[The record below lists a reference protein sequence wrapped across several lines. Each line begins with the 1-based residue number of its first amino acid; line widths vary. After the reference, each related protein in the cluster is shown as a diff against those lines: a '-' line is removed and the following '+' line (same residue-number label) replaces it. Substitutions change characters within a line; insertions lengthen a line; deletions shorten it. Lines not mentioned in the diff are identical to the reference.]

1 MPTTMATRVAITPL
15 RSPAT
20 QPQLSAMATIAKC
33 PKQRLQNSRIAE
45 AITALPMSAIFVDRE
60 DEDIMRADAFNLS
73 RTEWIELIDLWIFNE
88 TDRAILKRR
97 LLDGR
102 TYEQLAEEFNYSD
115 RQIKT
120 RVYKAEKQ
128 LFKHI

>member
-1 MPTTMATRVAITPL
+1 MI
-15 RSPAT
+15 
-20 QPQLSAMATIAKC
+20 
-33 PKQRLQNSRIAE
+33 
-45 AITALPMSAIFVDRE
+45 AIFVDRE

-120 RVYKAEKQ
+120 RVYKAEKR

>member
-1 MPTTMATRVAITPL
+1 
-15 RSPAT
+15 
-20 QPQLSAMATIAKC
+20 
-33 PKQRLQNSRIAE
+33 
-45 AITALPMSAIFVDRE
+45 MSAFFVDME
-60 DEDIMRADAFNLS
+60 GDDIMRADAFNLS
-73 RTEWIELIDLWIFNE
+73 RTEWVELIDLWIFNE
-88 TDRAILKRR
+88 TDRAILNRR

-115 RQIKT
+115 RHIKT

>member
-1 MPTTMATRVAITPL
+1 
-15 RSPAT
+15 
-20 QPQLSAMATIAKC
+20 
-33 PKQRLQNSRIAE
+33 
-45 AITALPMSAIFVDRE
+45 MSAIFVDRE

-73 RTEWIELIDLWIFNE
+73 RTEWIELIDLWIFSE

-120 RVYKAEKQ
+120 RVYKVEKQ
-128 LFKHI
+128 LLKHI

>member
-1 MPTTMATRVAITPL
+1 MPMR
-15 RSPAT
+15 
-20 QPQLSAMATIAKC
+20 
-33 PKQRLQNSRIAE
+33 
-45 AITALPMSAIFVDRE
+45 AIFVDME
-60 DEDIMRADAFNLS
+60 GDDIMRADAFNLS

-115 RQIKT
+115 RHIKN

>member
-1 MPTTMATRVAITPL
+1 MI
-15 RSPAT
+15 
-20 QPQLSAMATIAKC
+20 
-33 PKQRLQNSRIAE
+33 
-45 AITALPMSAIFVDRE
+45 AIFVDRE

-120 RVYKAEKQ
+120 RIYKVEKQ

>member
-1 MPTTMATRVAITPL
+1 MI
-15 RSPAT
+15 
-20 QPQLSAMATIAKC
+20 
-33 PKQRLQNSRIAE
+33 
-45 AITALPMSAIFVDRE
+45 AIFVDRE

-102 TYEQLAEEFNYSD
+102 TYEQMAEESKYSD

>member
-1 MPTTMATRVAITPL
+1 M
-15 RSPAT
+15 
-20 QPQLSAMATIAKC
+20 
-33 PKQRLQNSRIAE
+33 
-45 AITALPMSAIFVDRE
+45 PMSAFFVDME
-60 DEDIMRADAFNLS
+60 GDDIMRADTFSLS
-73 RTEWIELIDLWIFNE
+73 RAEWIELIDLWIFNE

-97 LLDGR
+97 LIDGR

-115 RQIKT
+115 RHIKT

>member
-1 MPTTMATRVAITPL
+1 MPI
-15 RSPAT
+15 
-20 QPQLSAMATIAKC
+20 
-33 PKQRLQNSRIAE
+33 
-45 AITALPMSAIFVDRE
+45 SAIYVDVDIE
-60 DEDIMRADAFNLS
+60 GDEIMKADAFSLS
-73 RTEWIELIDLWIFNE
+73 RTEWNELIDLWIFNE
-88 TDRAILKRR
+88 IDRAILKRR

-115 RQIKT
+115 RHIKT

>member
-1 MPTTMATRVAITPL
+1 
-15 RSPAT
+15 
-20 QPQLSAMATIAKC
+20 
-33 PKQRLQNSRIAE
+33 
-45 AITALPMSAIFVDRE
+45 MSAIFVDME
-60 DEDIMRADAFNLS
+60 GDDIMRADAFSLS
-73 RTEWIELIDLWIFNE
+73 RAEWIELIDLWIFNE

-102 TYEQLAEEFNYSD
+102 TYEQLAEEFNSSD
-115 RQIKT
+115 RHIKT

>member
-1 MPTTMATRVAITPL
+1 M
-15 RSPAT
+15 
-20 QPQLSAMATIAKC
+20 
-33 PKQRLQNSRIAE
+33 
-45 AITALPMSAIFVDRE
+45 PMSAIFVDME
-60 DEDIMRADAFNLS
+60 DEDIMRADAFSLS
-73 RTEWIELIDLWIFNE
+73 RKEWIELIDSWIFND
-88 TDRAILKRR
+88 TDRAIMKRR

-115 RQIKT
+115 RHIKT

>member
-1 MPTTMATRVAITPL
+1 
-15 RSPAT
+15 
-20 QPQLSAMATIAKC
+20 
-33 PKQRLQNSRIAE
+33 
-45 AITALPMSAIFVDRE
+45 MSAFFVDME
-60 DEDIMRADAFNLS
+60 GDDIMRADVFNLS
-73 RTEWIELIDLWIFNE
+73 RAEWVELIDLWIFNE

-115 RQIKT
+115 RHIKT

>member
-1 MPTTMATRVAITPL
+1 M
-15 RSPAT
+15 
-20 QPQLSAMATIAKC
+20 
-33 PKQRLQNSRIAE
+33 
-45 AITALPMSAIFVDRE
+45 PMSAIFVDME
-60 DEDIMRADAFNLS
+60 GDDIMRADAFSLS
-73 RTEWIELIDLWIFNE
+73 RTEWVERIDLWIFNE

-115 RQIKT
+115 RHIKT

>member
-1 MPTTMATRVAITPL
+1 M
-15 RSPAT
+15 
-20 QPQLSAMATIAKC
+20 
-33 PKQRLQNSRIAE
+33 
-45 AITALPMSAIFVDRE
+45 PMSAFFVDME
-60 DEDIMRADAFNLS
+60 GDDIMRADAFNLS
-73 RTEWIELIDLWIFNE
+73 RTEWVELIDLWIFNE

-115 RQIKT
+115 RHIKT
-120 RVYKAEKQ
+120 RVYKAKKQ

>member
-1 MPTTMATRVAITPL
+1 MI
-15 RSPAT
+15 
-20 QPQLSAMATIAKC
+20 
-33 PKQRLQNSRIAE
+33 
-45 AITALPMSAIFVDRE
+45 AIFVNRE
-60 DEDIMRADAFNLS
+60 DENIMRADAFNLS

-128 LFKHI
+128 LFEHI

>member
-1 MPTTMATRVAITPL
+1 M
-15 RSPAT
+15 
-20 QPQLSAMATIAKC
+20 
-33 PKQRLQNSRIAE
+33 
-45 AITALPMSAIFVDRE
+45 PMSATFVDME
-60 DEDIMRADAFNLS
+60 DDDIMRAGEFNLS
-73 RTEWIELIDLWIFNE
+73 RAEWIELIDLWIFNE

-102 TYEQLAEEFNYSD
+102 TYEQLAEEFNYSY

>member
-1 MPTTMATRVAITPL
+1 
-15 RSPAT
+15 
-20 QPQLSAMATIAKC
+20 
-33 PKQRLQNSRIAE
+33 
-45 AITALPMSAIFVDRE
+45 MSAIFVNRE
-60 DEDIMRADAFNLS
+60 DKDIMRADAFNLS

-115 RQIKT
+115 RHIKT
-120 RVYKAEKQ
+120 RVYKAEKR

>member
-1 MPTTMATRVAITPL
+1 
-15 RSPAT
+15 
-20 QPQLSAMATIAKC
+20 
-33 PKQRLQNSRIAE
+33 
-45 AITALPMSAIFVDRE
+45 MSAIFVDRE

-115 RQIKT
+115 RHIKT
-120 RVYKAEKQ
+120 RVYKSEKQ
-128 LFKHI
+128 LFKQI

>member
-1 MPTTMATRVAITPL
+1 
-15 RSPAT
+15 
-20 QPQLSAMATIAKC
+20 
-33 PKQRLQNSRIAE
+33 
-45 AITALPMSAIFVDRE
+45 MSAFFVDME
-60 DEDIMRADAFNLS
+60 GDDIMRADAFSLS
-73 RTEWIELIDLWIFNE
+73 RTEWVELIDLWIFNE

-120 RVYKAEKQ
+120 RVYKAEKR
-128 LFKHI
+128 LFKHM

>member
-1 MPTTMATRVAITPL
+1 M
-15 RSPAT
+15 
-20 QPQLSAMATIAKC
+20 
-33 PKQRLQNSRIAE
+33 
-45 AITALPMSAIFVDRE
+45 PMSAFFVDME
-60 DEDIMRADAFNLS
+60 GDDIMRADAFNLS
-73 RTEWIELIDLWIFNE
+73 RTEWVELIDLWIFNE

-115 RQIKT
+115 RHIKT
-120 RVYKAEKQ
+120 RVYKAENQ

>member
-1 MPTTMATRVAITPL
+1 M
-15 RSPAT
+15 
-20 QPQLSAMATIAKC
+20 
-33 PKQRLQNSRIAE
+33 
-45 AITALPMSAIFVDRE
+45 PMSAIFVNRE
-60 DEDIMRADAFNLS
+60 DEDIMRTDAFNLS

-128 LFKHI
+128 LFKHT

>member
-1 MPTTMATRVAITPL
+1 
-15 RSPAT
+15 
-20 QPQLSAMATIAKC
+20 
-33 PKQRLQNSRIAE
+33 
-45 AITALPMSAIFVDRE
+45 MSALFVYMEGD
-60 DEDIMRADAFNLS
+60 DIMRADTFSLS

>member
-1 MPTTMATRVAITPL
+1 MAI
-15 RSPAT
+15 
-20 QPQLSAMATIAKC
+20 MYDM
-33 PKQRLQNSRIAE
+33 
-45 AITALPMSAIFVDRE
+45 PMSAIFVDME
-60 DEDIMRADAFNLS
+60 GYDIMRADAFNLS
-73 RTEWIELIDLWIFNE
+73 RTEWVELIDLWIFNE

-120 RVYKAEKQ
+120 RV
-128 LFKHI
+128 